1 MTTREMSMSPGFS
14 ARSDVGRQREHN
26 EDRYLAVPPL
36 FAVADGLG
44 GHSAGEVAAE
54 IVIGVLERVSHEVL
68 DGRRLAEALRS
79 ANREIRAAAGEG
91 NGRDNMGTTCT
102 ALTILDD
109 VAYVAHVGDSRAYV
123 LRGDTLHRLT
133 DDQTLVGDLVREGVL
148 TEAQAEEDDRRH
160 VLTQALGVAGDVDVQ
175 AFEVGV
181 ERGDR
186 FLICSDGLSG
196 QLSDNEIASTL
207 IREGDPGVAVDR
219 LVDLANGAGGV
230 DNVTVIVVDAD
241 ALTRGRA
248 AAAPPARGA
257 IRRTRAIVATAAAV
271 AMIVV
276 AVAVLARPGG
286 GPTPSPTPLSTV
298 NPTSTPIPIGSA
310 PPDRPGDSPA
320 VGGASTGPSD

>member
-54 IVIGVLERVSHEVL
+54 IVIRVLERAAHEVL
-68 DGRRLAEALRS
+68 DARRLAEVLQS

-91 NGRDNMGTTCT
+91 DGRDNMGTTCT
-102 ALTILDD
+102 ALTILQD
-109 VAYVAHVGDSRAYV
+109 VAYVAHVGDSRAYL

-186 FLICSDGLSG
+186 YLICSDGLSG
-196 QLSDNEIASTL
+196 QLSDGEIASTL
-207 IREGDPGVAVDR
+207 IGEGDPGVAVDR
-219 LVDLANGAGGV
+219 LIDRANGAGGV

-241 ALTRGRA
+241 AVASPGGA
-248 AAAPPARGA
+248 ATPPDRGA
-257 IRRTRAIVATAAAV
+257 NRRARAIIATAAAA
-271 AMIVV
+271 AMIIV
-276 AVAVLARPGG
+276 AVAVLANPGG
-286 GPTPSPTPLSTV
+286 GPAPSPTPTLSPA
-298 NPTSTPIPIGSA
+298 PTPVPIVSA
-310 PPDRPGDSPA
+310 PPGQPGESPA
-320 VGGASTGPSD
+320 VGGASAGPSG